1 LSRSGKGR
9 DDDVDDAVSDELDDV
24 ISNIQDIEG
33 WTGWPQT
40 DAEARDIVAGF
51 IDQMTDVGA
60 DQGHT
65 VVALAVAR
73 LLRSHSRS

>member
-1 LSRSGKGR
+1 MGR
-9 DDDVDDAVSDELDDV
+9 DNDVEDAVSDYLDEV
-24 ISNIQDIEG
+24 ISDVEDIEG

-65 VVALAVAR
+65 IVALAVAR

>member
-1 LSRSGKGR
+1 M
-9 DDDVDDAVSDELDDV
+9 DDAVSDYLDDV
-24 ISNIQDIEG
+24 ISDIEDIEG
-33 WTGWPQT
+33 WTGWPET
-40 DAEARDIVAGF
+40 DDEARDIVASF

-60 DQGHT
+60 DQGQT

>member
-1 LSRSGKGR
+1 MSRSGKGR